1 MARAAS
7 GRKPPTALVSGGIS
21 GAGPQGVVQSLPG
34 ASLCLQPAPAGD
46 STTRRRVYLRPS
58 AARARADSLHRLLVA
73 LAPGNAPRLTICVA
87 AKGGERIRM
96 TFSHPAV
103 LPYLRRALADAEAA
117 ARARGRRRR
126 PLVTPIR
133 QAPLESVA

>member
-1 MARAAS
+1 MPRAAS
-7 GRKPPTALVSGGIS
+7 GRKPSTASASGGILS
-21 GAGPQGVVQSLPG
+21 ADPQVVVQTLPG
-34 ASLCLQPAPAGD
+34 APTPKQLAPARD
-46 STTRRRVYLRPS
+46 TTTRRRIFQRPS
-58 AARARADSLHRLLVA
+58 TSSARADSLHRLLVA
-73 LAPGNAPRLTICVA
+73 LAPGNAPRLTISVA
-87 AKGGERIRM
+87 AKSGERIRM

-133 QAPLESVA
+133 PAPLEFVA

>member
-7 GRKPPTALVSGGIS
+7 GRKPSTATASGGIL
-21 GAGPQGVVQSLPG
+21 AADPQVVVQTLPG
-34 ASLCLQPAPAGD
+34 ASLSLQPAPAGD
-46 STTRRRVYLRPS
+46 TTTRRRIFLRPTAAS
-58 AARARADSLHRLLVA
+58 ARAESLRRLLVA
-73 LAPGNAPRLTICVA
+73 LAPGNGPRLTISVT
-87 AKGGERIRM
+87 AKSGGRIRM

-117 ARARGRRRR
+117 ARARGRRRP

-133 QAPLESVA
+133 LAPLESVA